1 MMLDGMKQFEGVM
14 GENNEMKTIL
24 YMYKWSKLNVIK
36 GV

>member
-14 GENNEMKTIL
+14 GENNEMKTIF
-24 YMYKWSKLNVIK
+24 YKYKWSKLNVIN